1 MSATTTTYLSNPD
14 VIINGVSL
22 RDQCSAATLT
32 RTVEAL
38 ESTAFGDL
46 ARFYVGGLQA
56 NELTLTL
63 YMSYAAAE
71 TYATLQSLVGTQ
83 FDVVVSPA
91 KPATAGTYSPTNPGF
106 SLEDA
111 YLASLPVIN
120 ATMGELSTID
130 ITIQGGSYTVDES

>member
-1 MSATTTTYLSNPD
+1 
-14 VIINGVSL
+14 VSL

-38 ESTAFGDL
+38 ESTAFGDF
-46 ARFYVGGLQA
+46 ARFYVGGLEA

-63 YMSYAAAE
+63 YMSYAASE
-71 TYATLQSLVGTQ
+71 TYATLASLVGTQ
-83 FDVVVSPA
+83 FNVTVSPA
-91 KPATAGTYSPTNPGF
+91 APTAPGTYTATNPGF
-106 SLEDA
+106 TLTGA

-130 ITIQGGSYTVDES
+130 ITIQGGSYSVDVS